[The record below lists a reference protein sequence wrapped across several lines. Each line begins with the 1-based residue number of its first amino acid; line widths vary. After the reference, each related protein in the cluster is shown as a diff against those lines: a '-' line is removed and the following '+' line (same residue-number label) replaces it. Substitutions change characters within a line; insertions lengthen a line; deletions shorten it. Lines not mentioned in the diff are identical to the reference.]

1 MKTNI
6 EDVMEEYIV
15 VKKSEFMKHGL
26 IKAMILQL
34 LKKCGGNFV
43 GTIGSV
49 SKIIEI
55 VSYTT
60 VKNALYELRDL
71 GYIDMKIHH
80 GCSYKFSIKKQDK
93 QFVIT
98 NNVDT
103 FVTLTETGAVWCRD
117 NTSIFGV
124 EIIGL
129 SPITA
134 TSQAQDNPGI
144 NAHRNMAEHCR
155 LLLNVTVGID
165 LTMMGSKVA
174 ARKRR
179 AFGNLADLVYAFD

>member
-1 MKTNI
+1 MIKRLKMKTNI
-6 EDVMEEYIV
+6 EDVMEEYII

-93 QFVIT
+93 
-98 NNVDT
+98 
-103 FVTLTETGAVWCRD
+103 
-117 NTSIFGV
+117 
-124 EIIGL
+124 
-129 SPITA
+129 
-134 TSQAQDNPGI
+134 
-144 NAHRNMAEHCR
+144 
-155 LLLNVTVGID
+155 
-165 LTMMGSKVA
+165 
-174 ARKRR
+174 
-179 AFGNLADLVYAFD
+179 